1 MTDKE
6 ILEKVYERLKN
17 RHHSPEHKIFKT
29 VSVIEEEWQR
39 QDDKP
44 LEGWSSEDSMK

>member
-6 ILEKVYERLKN
+6 ILDEVYRTCKREPDVGSGEIINMIER
-17 RHHSPEHKIFKT
+17 
-29 VSVIEEEWQR
+29 EWQR